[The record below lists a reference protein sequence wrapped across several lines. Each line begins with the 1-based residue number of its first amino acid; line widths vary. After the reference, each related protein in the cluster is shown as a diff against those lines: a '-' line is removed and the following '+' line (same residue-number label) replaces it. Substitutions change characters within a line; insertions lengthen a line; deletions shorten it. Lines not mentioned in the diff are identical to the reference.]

1 MIPYGRQQI
10 TSEDVEAVLD
20 TLQSDFLTQGPQVPA
35 FEQALAHY
43 CAAPYA
49 VVCSNGTAA
58 LHLACLAADVNH
70 TSLVWVS
77 AISFVASAN
86 CARYCGADV
95 DFVDIDPETGN
106 ISIQALRDKLAWTKR
121 RPNVLIIVHLAGQP
135 CELFEIHSICKQYGI
150 LLIEDAC
157 HALGARYHDSIIGE
171 CSYSDMTVFSFHPVK
186 AITTGEGGA
195 ITTRTPEIAKRLQ
208 LYRGHGITRDSADF
222 SADSPGDWHYEQQ
235 ELGYNYRLTDIQAT
249 LGISQ
254 LKRLDYYITARRQK
268 ADYYTQQLGGIA
280 LSPLL
285 QTPTSYHAF
294 HLYVV
299 RVAQGRNAL
308 LQSLRAK
315 GIMAN
320 FHYQPIPSQPYYKA
334 LGQVLTNYPGAM
346 AYGDTALSLPLFPT
360 MTIQEQDEVI
370 DALKQ
375 LL

>member
-10 TSEDVEAVLD
+10 TSDDIEAVLD

-43 CAAPYA
+43 CEAPYA
-49 VVCSNGTAA
+49 VVCNNGTAA
-58 LHLACLAADVNH
+58 LHLACLAADVSH

-86 CARYCGADV
+86 CARYCGAEV
-95 DFVDIDPETGN
+95 DFVDVDPETGN
-106 ISIQALRDKLAWTKR
+106 ISIQALRDKIARAKCP
-121 RPNVLIIVHLAGQP
+121 PNVLIIVHLAGQP

-150 LLIEDAC
+150 TLIEDAC
-157 HALGARYHDSIIGE
+157 HALGARYLDSKIGE
-171 CSYSDMTVFSFHPVK
+171 CRYSDMTVFSFHPVK

-195 ITTRTPEIAKRLQ
+195 ITTQTPELAKRLQ

-222 SADSPGDWHYEQQ
+222 KTDAPGDWYYEQH

-254 LKRLDYYITARRQK
+254 LKRLDSYISTRRQK
-268 ADYYTQQLGGIA
+268 ANYYNQQLNGIGIY
-280 LSPLL
+280 PLL
-285 QTPTSYHAF
+285 QIPNVYHAF
-294 HLYVV
+294 HLYVI
-299 RVAQGRNAL
+299 RVDQGRNAL
-308 LQSLRAK
+308 LHSLRDK

-334 LGQVLTNYPGAM
+334 QGQIPTDYPGALI
-346 AYGDTALSLPLFPT
+346 YGDTALSLPLFPT
-360 MTIQEQDEVI
+360 ITIQEQDEVI
-370 DALKQ
+370 DVLKQ

>member
-10 TSEDVEAVLD
+10 TSDDIEAVLD

-43 CAAPYA
+43 CEAPYA
-49 VVCSNGTAA
+49 VVCNNGTAA
-58 LHLACLAADVNH
+58 LHLACLAADVSH

-86 CARYCGADV
+86 CARYCGAEV
-95 DFVDIDPETGN
+95 DFVDVDPETGN
-106 ISIQALRDKLAWTKR
+106 ISIQALRDKIARAKCP
-121 RPNVLIIVHLAGQP
+121 PNVLIIVHLAGQP

-150 LLIEDAC
+150 TLIEDAC
-157 HALGARYHDSIIGE
+157 HALGARYLDSKIGE
-171 CSYSDMTVFSFHPVK
+171 CRYSDMTVFSFHPVK

-195 ITTRTPEIAKRLQ
+195 ITTRTPELAKRLQ

-222 SADSPGDWHYEQQ
+222 KTDAPGDWYYEQH

-254 LKRLDYYITARRQK
+254 LKRLDSYISTRRQK
-268 ADYYTQQLGGIA
+268 ANYYNQQLNGIGIY
-280 LSPLL
+280 PLL
-285 QTPTSYHAF
+285 QIPNVYHAF
-294 HLYVV
+294 HLYVI
-299 RVAQGRNAL
+299 RVDQGRNAL
-308 LQSLRAK
+308 LHSLRDK

-334 LGQVLTNYPGAM
+334 QGQIPTDYPGALI
-346 AYGDTALSLPLFPT
+346 YGDTALSLPLFPT
-360 MTIQEQDEVI
+360 ITIQEQDEVI
-370 DALKQ
+370 DVLKQ

>member
-10 TSEDVEAVLD
+10 TSDDVEAVLD

-43 CAAPYA
+43 CEVPYA
-49 VVCSNGTAA
+49 VVCNNGTAA
-58 LHLACLAADVNH
+58 LHLACLAADVSH

-86 CARYCGADV
+86 CARYCGAEV
-95 DFVDIDPETGN
+95 DFVDVDPETGN
-106 ISIQALRDKLAWTKR
+106 ISIQALRDKIARAKCP
-121 RPNVLIIVHLAGQP
+121 PNVLIIVHLAGQP
-135 CELFEIHSICKQYGI
+135 CELFEIHSICKQYSI
-150 LLIEDAC
+150 TLIEDAC
-157 HALGARYHDSIIGE
+157 HALGARYLDSKIGE
-171 CSYSDMTVFSFHPVK
+171 CRYSDMTVFSFHPVK

-195 ITTRTPEIAKRLQ
+195 ITTRIPELAKRLQ

-222 SADSPGDWHYEQQ
+222 KTDAPGDWHYEQH

-254 LKRLDYYITARRQK
+254 LKRLDSYISTRRQK
-268 ADYYTQQLGGIA
+268 ANYYNQQLNGVGIY
-280 LSPLL
+280 PLL
-285 QTPTSYHAF
+285 QIPNVYHAF

-299 RVAQGRNAL
+299 RVGQGRNAL
-308 LQSLRAK
+308 LQSLRDK

-334 LGQVLTNYPGAM
+334 LGQIPTDYPGALI
-346 AYGDTALSLPLFPT
+346 YGDTALSLPLFPT
-360 MTIQEQDEVI
+360 ITILEQDEVI
-370 DALKQ
+370 DVLKQ

>member
-10 TSEDVEAVLD
+10 TSDDVEAVLD

-43 CAAPYA
+43 CEVPYA
-49 VVCSNGTAA
+49 VVCNNGTAA
-58 LHLACLAADVNH
+58 LHLACLAADVSH

-86 CARYCGADV
+86 CARYCGAEV
-95 DFVDIDPETGN
+95 DFVDVDPETGN
-106 ISIQALRDKLAWTKR
+106 ISIQALRDKIARAKCP
-121 RPNVLIIVHLAGQP
+121 PNVLIIVHLAGQP

-150 LLIEDAC
+150 TLIEDAC
-157 HALGARYHDSIIGE
+157 HALGARYLDSKIGE
-171 CSYSDMTVFSFHPVK
+171 CRYSDMTVFSFHPVK

-195 ITTRTPEIAKRLQ
+195 ITTRTPELAKRLQ

-222 SADSPGDWHYEQQ
+222 KTDAPGDWYYEQH

-254 LKRLDYYITARRQK
+254 LKRLDSYISTRRQK
-268 ADYYTQQLGGIA
+268 ANYYNQQLNGIGIY
-280 LSPLL
+280 PLL
-285 QTPTSYHAF
+285 QISNVYHAF

-299 RVAQGRNAL
+299 RVGQGRNTL
-308 LQSLRAK
+308 LQNLRDK

-334 LGQVLTNYPGAM
+334 LGQIPTDYPGALI
-346 AYGDTALSLPLFPT
+346 YGDTALSLPLFPT
-360 MTIQEQDEVI
+360 ITIQEQDKVI
-370 DALKQ
+370 DVLKQ

>member
-10 TSEDVEAVLD
+10 TSDDVEAVLD

-43 CAAPYA
+43 CEVPYA
-49 VVCSNGTAA
+49 VVCNNGTAA
-58 LHLACLAADVNH
+58 LHLACLAADVSH

-86 CARYCGADV
+86 CARYCGAEV
-95 DFVDIDPETGN
+95 DFVDVDPETGN
-106 ISIQALRDKLAWTKR
+106 ISIQALRDKIARAKCP
-121 RPNVLIIVHLAGQP
+121 PNVLIIVHLAGQP

-150 LLIEDAC
+150 TLIEDAC
-157 HALGARYHDSIIGE
+157 HALGARYLDSKIGE
-171 CSYSDMTVFSFHPVK
+171 CRYSDMTVFSFHPVK

-195 ITTRTPEIAKRLQ
+195 ITTRTHELAKRLQ

-222 SADSPGDWHYEQQ
+222 KNDAPGDWYYEQH

-254 LKRLDYYITARRQK
+254 LKRLDSYISTRRQK
-268 ADYYTQQLGGIA
+268 ANYYNQQLNGIGIC
-280 LSPLL
+280 PLL
-285 QTPTSYHAF
+285 QIPNVYHAF

-299 RVAQGRNAL
+299 RVGQGRNTL
-308 LQSLRAK
+308 LKNLRDK

-334 LGQVLTNYPGAM
+334 LGQIPTDYPGALI
-346 AYGDTALSLPLFPT
+346 YGDTALSLPLFPT
-360 MTIQEQDEVI
+360 ITIQEQDEVI
-370 DALKQ
+370 DVLKQ

>member
-10 TSEDVEAVLD
+10 TSDDVEAVLD

-43 CAAPYA
+43 CEVPYA
-49 VVCSNGTAA
+49 VVCNNGTAA
-58 LHLACLAADVNH
+58 LHLACLAADVSH

-86 CARYCGADV
+86 CARYCGAEV
-95 DFVDIDPETGN
+95 DFVDVDPETGN
-106 ISIQALRDKLAWTKR
+106 ISIQALRDKIARAKCP
-121 RPNVLIIVHLAGQP
+121 PNVLIIVHLAGQP

-150 LLIEDAC
+150 TLIEDAC
-157 HALGARYHDSIIGE
+157 HALGARYLDSKIGE
-171 CSYSDMTVFSFHPVK
+171 CRYSDMTVFSFHPVK

-195 ITTRTPEIAKRLQ
+195 ITTRTPELAKRLQ

-222 SADSPGDWHYEQQ
+222 KTDAPGDWYYEQH

-254 LKRLDYYITARRQK
+254 LKRLDSYISTRRQK
-268 ADYYTQQLGGIA
+268 ANYYNQQLNGIGIY
-280 LSPLL
+280 PLL
-285 QTPTSYHAF
+285 QISNVYHAF

-299 RVAQGRNAL
+299 RVGQGRNTL
-308 LQSLRAK
+308 LQNLRDK

-334 LGQVLTNYPGAM
+334 LGQIPTDYPGALI
-346 AYGDTALSLPLFPT
+346 YGDTALSLPLFPT
-360 MTIQEQDEVI
+360 ITIQEQDEVI
-370 DALKQ
+370 DVLKQ

>member
-157 HALGARYHDSIIGE
+157 HALGARYHDSTIGE
-171 CSYSDMTVFSFHPVK
+171 CRYSDMTVFSFHPVK

-195 ITTRTPEIAKRLQ
+195 ITTRTPEVAKRLQ

>member
-10 TSEDVEAVLD
+10 TSDDVEAVLD

-43 CAAPYA
+43 CEVPYA
-49 VVCSNGTAA
+49 VVCNNGTAA
-58 LHLACLAADVNH
+58 LHLACLAADVSH

-86 CARYCGADV
+86 CARYCGAEV
-95 DFVDIDPETGN
+95 DFVDVDPETGN
-106 ISIQALRDKLAWTKR
+106 ISIQALRDKIARAKCP
-121 RPNVLIIVHLAGQP
+121 PNVLIIVHLAGQP

-150 LLIEDAC
+150 TLIEDAC
-157 HALGARYHDSIIGE
+157 HALGARYLDSKIGE
-171 CSYSDMTVFSFHPVK
+171 CRYSDMTVFSFHPVK

-195 ITTRTPEIAKRLQ
+195 ITTRTPELAKRLQ
-208 LYRGHGITRDSADF
+208 LYRGHGVTRDSADF
-222 SADSPGDWHYEQQ
+222 KTDAPGDWYYEQH

-254 LKRLDYYITARRQK
+254 LKRLDSYISTRRQK
-268 ADYYTQQLGGIA
+268 ANYYNQQLNGIGIY
-280 LSPLL
+280 PLL
-285 QTPTSYHAF
+285 QMPNVYHAF

-299 RVAQGRNAL
+299 RVGQGRNAL
-308 LQSLRAK
+308 LQSLRDK

-334 LGQVLTNYPGAM
+334 LGQNPADYPGALI
-346 AYGDTALSLPLFPT
+346 YGDTALSLPLFPT
-360 MTIQEQDEVI
+360 ITIQEQDEVI
-370 DALKQ
+370 DVLKQ